1 MLDLEVVPESS
12 LSHEQWEFV
21 LGMHFSQAVGVIQQ
35 QVGVIRDVHI
45 GYSDT
50 NPLDHDLVI
59 NMTNDGIRLL
69 FDPVGQRLKMI
80 EVYNLGKL
88 RLKYGGCVF
97 SSTEVAPSIQQVDQ
111 TFGATHPGIY
121 DRERHLF
128 LLNFRGLT
136 FQFPVEPKFEP
147 RFAGGLGSLQFPGGG
162 SPLVSQMS
170 IYSGSSRTTTEA
182 PPMPVSCFNGQ
193 VYTDKC
199 DVIREDDVTK
209 GVRLHLLAA
218 SDSHRG
224 TDSEPTRLDRQVQ
237 FGDSCQDV
245 ASLLGA
251 PNKVF
256 YKSEDKMKI
265 HSPFAHKRAASRRS
279 DFFFNYFT
287 LGIDILFDAR
297 THRVKKIL
305 LHTNFPGHYNFN
317 MYHRCN
323 FDLTVDPH
331 SSIINTTTDGVHIRA
346 DTKWESVCGALKP
359 SSRPVVLNRASTTN
373 TSNPFGSTLCYGV
386 EDFICEVMSNGH
398 LASVTLYQQEEA

>member
-1 MLDLEVVPESS
+1 MV
-12 LSHEQWEFV
+12 
-21 LGMHFSQAVGVIQQ
+21 
-35 QVGVIRDVHI
+35 
-45 GYSDT
+45 
-50 NPLDHDLVI
+50 
-59 NMTNDGIRLL
+59 
-69 FDPVGQRLKMI
+69 I
-80 EVYNLGKL
+80 EVYNLSKL

-170 IYSGSSRTTTEA
+170 IYSGSSRTATEA
-182 PPMPVSCFNGQ
+182 PPMPVSCFGGQ
-193 VYTDKC
+193 VYTEKC

-218 SDSHRG
+218 SDTHLG
-224 TDSEPTRLDRQVQ
+224 ADSEPTHLVREVQ

-245 ASLLGA
+245 ATLLGA
-251 PNKVF
+251 PTKVF

-297 THRVKKIL
+297 THRAKKIL

-323 FDLTVDPH
+323 FDLSVDPH

-346 DTKWESVCGALKP
+346 DTKWESVCGTLKP

-386 EDFICEVMSNGH
+386 EDFICEVR
-398 LASVTLYQQEEA
+398 TRR

>member
-12 LSHEQWEFV
+12 LSHERWEFV
-21 LGMHFSQAVGVIQQ
+21 LGMHFSQAVCVIQQ

-45 GYSDT
+45 NYSDT
-50 NPLDHDLVI
+50 SPLEHDLVI
-59 NMTNDGIRLL
+59 NMTHDGIRLL
-69 FDPVGQRLKMI
+69 FDPVGQRLKII
-80 EVYNLGKL
+80 EVYNLSKL
-88 RLKYGGCVF
+88 RLKYGGSVF
-97 SSTEVAPSIQQVDQ
+97 SSEEVAPTIQQVDQ

-162 SPLVSQMS
+162 SPLVSSMS
-170 IYSGSSRTTTEA
+170 IYSGSSRTGTEA
-182 PPMPVSCFNGQ
+182 PPMPVSCFSGQ
-193 VYTDKC
+193 VYTEKC
-199 DVIREDDVTK
+199 DVIRSDDVTI
-209 GVRLHLLAA
+209 GVRLRLFAA
-218 SDSHRG
+218 GDSHPGLEGGLETLVR
-224 TDSEPTRLDRQVQ
+224 EIR

-245 ASLLGA
+245 TSLLGA
-251 PNKVF
+251 PTKVF

-287 LGIDILFDAR
+287 LGMDILFDAR
-297 THRVKKIL
+297 THRAKKIL

-323 FDLTVDPH
+323 FDLAVEPH
-331 SSIINTTTDGVHIRA
+331 ASLMNSASEGVHIRA
-346 DTKWESVCGALKP
+346 HTKWDEVCGALKP

-398 LASVTLYQQEEA
+398 LASVTLYQPEEV

>member
-12 LSHEQWEFV
+12 LSHEQWEFI
-21 LGMHFSQAVGVIQQ
+21 LGMHFSQAVNIIQQ

-45 GYSDT
+45 SYSDT

-69 FDPVGQRLKMI
+69 FDPVGQRLKVI
-80 EVYNLGKL
+80 EVYNLSKL

-170 IYSGSSRTTTEA
+170 IYSGSSRTATEA
-182 PPMPVSCFNGQ
+182 PPMPVSCFGGQ
-193 VYTDKC
+193 VYTEKC

-218 SDSHRG
+218 SDTHLG
-224 TDSEPTRLDRQVQ
+224 ADSEPTRLVREVQ

-245 ASLLGA
+245 ATLLGA
-251 PNKVF
+251 PTKVF

-297 THRVKKIL
+297 THRAKKIL

-323 FDLTVDPH
+323 FDLSVDPH

-346 DTKWESVCGALKP
+346 DTKWESVCGTLKP

-386 EDFICEVMSNGH
+386 EDFICEVMNNGH

>member
-1 MLDLEVVPESS
+1 
-12 LSHEQWEFV
+12 
-21 LGMHFSQAVGVIQQ
+21 MHFSQAVNIIQQ

-45 GYSDT
+45 SYSDT

-69 FDPVGQRLKMI
+69 FDPVGQRLKVI
-80 EVYNLGKL
+80 EVYNLSKL

-170 IYSGSSRTTTEA
+170 IYSGSSRTATEA
-182 PPMPVSCFNGQ
+182 PPMPVSCFGGQ
-193 VYTDKC
+193 VYTEKC

-218 SDSHRG
+218 SDTHLG
-224 TDSEPTRLDRQVQ
+224 ADSEPTRLVREVQ

-245 ASLLGA
+245 ATLLGA
-251 PNKVF
+251 PTKVF

-297 THRVKKIL
+297 THRAKKIL

-323 FDLTVDPH
+323 FDLSVDPH

-346 DTKWESVCGALKP
+346 DTKWESVCGTLKP

-386 EDFICEVMSNGH
+386 EDFICEVMNNGH